1 MLGAGRNHITKGSET
16 LEEFYFVVTE
26 LAQNGELFEYLTAA
40 DFLPP
45 EITRAFFS

>member
-16 LEEFYFVVTE
+16 SGEYCFVVTE

-40 DFLPP
+40 DFLTP
-45 EITRAFFS
+45 EITRAFFF